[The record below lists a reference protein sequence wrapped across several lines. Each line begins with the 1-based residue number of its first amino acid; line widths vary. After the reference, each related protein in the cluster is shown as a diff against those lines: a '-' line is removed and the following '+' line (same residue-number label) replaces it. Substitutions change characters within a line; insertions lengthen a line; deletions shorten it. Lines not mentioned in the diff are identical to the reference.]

1 MIQFCSQAY
10 FETLFY
16 DEHILGNI
24 LFTSCIVCYTYICF
38 RLLMLK
44 TIWCDFIIIFF
55 NIEIWY
61 WVVLIVNIYVKAL
74 SSFHA
79 FQCFCDMQRYF
90 FSSLSMNESTRNA
103 RSDWKSL
110 SILFKLCLLCT
121 YICFPYILTYVDN
134 LSINQ
139 N

>member
-44 TIWCDFIIIFF
+44 TIWCDFIIIFL

-79 FQCFCDMQRYF
+79 FQCFCDMQQYF
-90 FSSLSMNESTRNA
+90 FLHWIWMNPHVMQDLTENHSQ
-103 RSDWKSL
+103 S
-110 SILFKLCLLCT
+110 CT
-121 YICFPYILTYVDN
+121 NFVYYVHVSVF
-134 LSINQ
+134 LIYLHMWTI
-139 N
+139 

>member
-1 MIQFCSQAY
+1 MKQFCSQAY
-10 FETLFY
+10 FETLFH

-61 WVVLIVNIYVKAL
+61 WLIFTDSQHKSTFLLPCISMLLWYATVL
-74 SSFHA
+74 
-79 FQCFCDMQRYF
+79 
-90 FSSLSMNESTRNA
+90 FSSLNMNESTCNA

-121 YICFPYILTYVDN
+121 CICFPYILTYVDN